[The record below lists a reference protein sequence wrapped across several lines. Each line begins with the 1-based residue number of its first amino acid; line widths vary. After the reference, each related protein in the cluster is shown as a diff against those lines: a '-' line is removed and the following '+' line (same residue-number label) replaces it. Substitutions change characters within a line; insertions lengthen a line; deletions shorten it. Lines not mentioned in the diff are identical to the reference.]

1 MRPNLFHFATS
12 ELSQDAVLCWLLA
25 WAKPESK
32 QESASL
38 HAVSVKLLRRFFSKA
53 GVECPSKI
61 TSLEVRRQEAHIDV
75 LCLVNSEFAV
85 LIEDKVGSIQHS
97 DQLARYKSYVIEK
110 LGIAPDKLV
119 PLYVQTGDQCS
130 FAEVL
135 KHGFHVI
142 ERSDILDVLESA
154 DGDLAAKE
162 SDILGNYRQH
172 LRIIEDDVRSFL
184 RTPLDR
190 WSWNAWK
197 GFYTELQRGLGDGSW
212 DYVSNPAGGFL
223 GFWWHFQSASDAEV
237 YLQLEQA
244 NFCFKITP
252 FDGVDR
258 QQSRGRWHELITST
272 CTGHG
277 LSARRPSRFGSGA
290 YMTVALLGTEYRQLN
305 ANGLLD
311 MANTV
316 GFLMRAQSVVD
327 SAIEGE
333 AREQGEQ
340 IIGATKVEA

>member
-25 WAKPESK
+25 WSKPESK

-38 HAVSVKLLRRFFSKA
+38 HALSVKLLGRFFSRA
-53 GVECPSKI
+53 GMECPPVI

-97 DQLARYKSYVIEK
+97 DQLARYKSYVVEK
-110 LGIAPDKLV
+110 LGIAPGKLI

-135 KHGFHVI
+135 KHGFHII

-154 DGDLAAKE
+154 EGDWATKE

-172 LRIIEDDVRSFL
+172 LRIIEDDVRSYL
-184 RTPLDR
+184 RSPLDQ

-197 GFYTELQRGLGDGSW
+197 GFYSELQLSLGDGSW
-212 DYVSNPAGGFL
+212 SYVANPTGGFL
-223 GFWWHFQSASDAEV
+223 GFWWHFQSGSNAEV

-252 FDGVDR
+252 FEGVDR
-258 QQSRGRWHELITST
+258 QQSRARWHELIMST
-272 CTGHG
+272 CASHG
-277 LSARRPSRFGSGA
+277 MSARRPSRFGSGA
-290 YMTVALLGTEYRQLN
+290 YMTVALLTTEYRQ
-305 ANGLLD
+305 AKIDGLID
-311 MANTV
+311 MGSTV
-316 GFLMRAQSVVD
+316 ALLKRAQLVVD
-327 SAIEGE
+327 AAISSETE
-333 AREQGEQ
+333 EQG
-340 IIGATKVEA
+340 KSMVD